1 MSKVKF
7 ISTVFLKQ
15 NTTIEN
21 NVDDDKL
28 TPFIYKVQ
36 DIYLHQILG
45 STFMTHLKDAIVN
58 NTLTTDETFL
68 IKNYIQNMIAEWT
81 VYEVMPFL
89 SNKLTNKAVSQE
101 SSEFSSPSSLDE
113 IKFLRNSVRDM
124 AEFYSQR
131 LSKYLCDNITLFP
144 TYQNPDSKENVSRN
158 SRTYF
163 NGIYIPK
170 TNPINIRTNKEDY
183 DCNC

>member
-7 ISTVFLKQ
+7 ISTTFLKE
-15 NTTIEN
+15 NTTIES
-21 NVDDDKL
+21 NVDDNKL
-28 TPFIYKVQ
+28 VPYIYKVQ
-36 DIYLHQILG
+36 DIHLQQILG
-45 STFMTHLKDAIVN
+45 STFYDTLKNGVISG
-58 NTLTTDETFL
+58 TTNADETKL
-68 IKNYIQNMIAEWT
+68 IKEYIQPMIAEWT

-131 LSKYLCDNITLFP
+131 LSKYLCDNLTLFP

-170 TNPINIRTNKEDY
+170 TNPTNIRTNKEDY